1 MQISTVDDFVTS
13 KTIVN
18 DELEEKLFKLNSVKW
33 YIEVT
38 VNMVK
43 YDRKDEEMTA
53 DVVFRGEMEILL
65 APQDIQMINMTNN

>member
-1 MQISTVDDFVTS
+1 MTTLLQARQM
-13 KTIVN
+13 VN

-43 YDRKDEEMTA
+43 YDRKGEEMTA
-53 DVVFRGEMEILL
+53 DVVFQGETEILL